1 MDVRCDDFWRWYKV
15 VTIRGKDVWM
25 RTLSASDESERTKA
39 AMKAA
44 RLKRTAY
51 LTEGSPEQK
60 ELFRAYEDVDRAEL
74 LAVIKAYQTEMSRSL
89 SFREVQP
96 KKDPPT
102 PNDVTLDAALEAEE
116 EWITEQVE
124 LVQRREDWAK
134 EQIKTL
140 MDIHEE
146 KGDEEL
152 RETARDLQVSAFCT
166 QVYMDEFEAQCVFRS
181 CFKDE
186 KFTKRTFRSTE
197 HAAGVD
203 HNVHQQLLEEYR
215 QLDNYAL
222 DSESLKN

>member
-15 VTIRGKDVWM
+15 VTIRGKDIWM

-39 AMKAA
+39 AMTAA
-44 RLKRTAY
+44 RAKRTAY

-60 ELFRAYEDVDRAEL
+60 ELFRAYGDVDRAEL
-74 LAVIKAYQTEMSRSL
+74 LAVIKAHQTEMSRSL

-96 KKDPPT
+96 RKDPPE
-102 PNDVTLDAALEAEE
+102 PNDITLDAALDAEE
-116 EWITEQVE
+116 EWITEQLE

-134 EQIKTL
+134 EQIETL
-140 MDIHEE
+140 MAIHEE
-146 KGDEEL
+146 KSVEEL
-152 RETARDLQVSAFCT
+152 RETAKDLQVTAFVT
-166 QVYMDEFEAQCVFRS
+166 QEYMDGFEAQCIFRS

-186 KFTKRTFRSTE
+186 KFTKRTFRSVE
-197 HAAGVD
+197 HAMNVD
-203 HNVHQQLLEEYR
+203 HSVHQQLLEEYR